1 MSEIK
6 VGNAV
11 FRFSAGP
18 WNMHEGAD
26 PFGPAVR
33 RSLSFGRKVA
43 LYKKMGFDGVQY
55 HDDDVCPADLNP
67 AATRRAARAMK
78 KMLDDHGLVAEFI
91 APRLWEHSA
100 TIDGGWTSNSPRD
113 RQYALDRSRRAV
125 DIARE
130 MGVDRIVLWPAR
142 EGTYIREAKD
152 PLESCRRYLDYL
164 NALLDYDPAI
174 RILGEMKPNE
184 PMDAAYCPSPGHF
197 LALGA
202 RTVAPHRVG
211 VLIESAHS
219 MLLGVDPSDDMAFSL
234 SLGKLWGVHLN
245 DQDGL
250 KFDED
255 KAFGAV
261 NLRRAFNTVWVLV
274 RGGYGRRGEFVG
286 LDVKAMRTQRLET
299 SHRHLEN
306 SLRFF
311 KDLCEIV
318 KRVDERKVEAFRK
331 ARDYE
336 TLEAYIVGLLM
347 GKRRG

>member
-18 WNMHEGAD
+18 WNMHTGAD
-26 PFGPAVR
+26 PFGPPVR
-33 RSLSFGRKVA
+33 KPIKFARKVEI
-43 LYKKMGFDGVQY
+43 YRKMGLDGVQY
-55 HDDDVCPADLNP
+55 HDDDVCPAGLNP
-67 AATRRAARAMK
+67 AATRKAARAMK
-78 KMLDDHGLVAEFI
+78 QMLDDHGMVAEFI
-91 APRLWEHSA
+91 APRLWEHPA
-100 TIDGGWTSNSPRD
+100 TIDGGWTSNSTKD
-113 RQYALDRSRRAV
+113 RQYALDRSRRAI

-130 MGVDRIVLWPAR
+130 MDVDRIVLWPAR

-152 PLESCRRYLDYL
+152 PLLGYRRYLDYL
-164 NALLDYDPAI
+164 NALLDYDPSV

-184 PMDAAYCPSPGHF
+184 PMDAAYSPSPGHF

-202 RTVAPHRVG
+202 RTSDPRRVG

-219 MLLGVDPSDDMAFSL
+219 MLLGADPSDDMAFAL

-274 RGGYGRRGEFVG
+274 RGGYGRNGEFVG
-286 LDVKAMRTQRLET
+286 LDVKAMRTQSLET
-299 SHRHLEN
+299 SHKHLEN

-311 KDLCEIV
+311 KDLCGV
-318 KRVDERKVEAFRK
+318 VQRVNEKKVQAFRD

-336 TLEAYIVGLLM
+336 SLEAYIVGLLM
-347 GKRRG
+347 GK

>member
-1 MSEIK
+1 MSELK
-6 VGNAV
+6 VGGAV

-26 PFGPAVR
+26 PFGPPVR
-33 RSLSFGRKVA
+33 KTIPFAKKVGI
-43 LYKKMGFDGVQY
+43 YKKLGFDAIQF
-55 HDDDVCPADLNP
+55 HDDDVCPADLP
-67 AATRRAARAMK
+67 PDATRREARKVK
-78 KMLDDHGLVAEFI
+78 KMLDDQGLGAEFV
-91 APRLWEHSA
+91 APRLWEHPA
-100 TIDGGWTSNSPRD
+100 TIDGGWTSNSAKD
-113 RQYALDRSRRAV
+113 RAYALDRSKRTI

-130 MGVDRIVLWPAR
+130 MGVDRIVIWPAR
-142 EGTYIREAKD
+142 EGTYVREAKD
-152 PLESCRRYLDYL
+152 PIESYRKYLDYL
-164 NALLDYDPAI
+164 NALLEHDPVV

-202 RTVAPHRVG
+202 RTADPDRIG

-219 MLLGVDPSDDMAFSL
+219 MLLGLDPSDDMAFAL

-274 RGGYGRRGEFVG
+274 RGGYGRNGEYVG
-286 LDVKAMRTQRLET
+286 LDVKAMRTQPLDL
-299 SHRHLEN
+299 SYKHLEN
-306 SLRFF
+306 SLKFF
-311 KDLCEIV
+311 KELCGVVQRLNE
-318 KRVDERKVEAFRK
+318 KKVQAFRD

-336 TLEAYIVGLLM
+336 GLEAYIVGLLM
-347 GKRRG
+347 GK

>member
-1 MSEIK
+1 MAEIK

-18 WNMHEGAD
+18 WNLHEGAD

-33 RSLSFGRKVA
+33 KSIKFARKVEIF
-43 LYKKMGFDGVQY
+43 KKIGLDGVQY

-67 AATRRAARAMK
+67 AATLKAARAMK
-78 KMLDDHGLVAEFI
+78 AMLDDHGLEAEFI
-91 APRLWEHSA
+91 APRLWEHPA
-100 TIDGGWTSNSPRD
+100 TIDGGWTSNSDKD
-113 RQYALDRSRRAV
+113 RKYALDRSRRAI

-142 EGTYIREAKD
+142 EGTYIREAKN
-152 PLESCRRYLDYL
+152 PLESYGRYLDYL
-164 NALLDYDPAI
+164 NALLDYDPSI

-202 RTVAPHRVG
+202 RTSDPRRVG

-219 MLLGVDPSDDMAFSL
+219 MLLGADPGEDMAFAL

-255 KAFGAV
+255 KSFGAV

-274 RGGYGRRGEFVG
+274 RGGYGQRGEYVG
-286 LDVKAMRTQRLET
+286 LDVKAMRTQRVET
-299 SHRHLEN
+299 SYKHLEN

-311 KDLCEIV
+311 KDLCGV
-318 KRVDERKVEAFRK
+318 VQRVNEKKVQAFRD

-336 TLEAYIVGLLM
+336 SLEAYIVGLLM
-347 GKRRG
+347 GK